1 MSNLDFLGV
10 TINTENGSSNAKI
23 RKALDKSFQLLN
35 IIEFV
40 KITKF
45 KLNMVMFD
53 YFWQVVVGNTT
64 SHLTSSILE
73 YKKLNFI
80 VVKNTTIKYI
90 TMTTTKVGFI
100 YAIENNFDASTY
112 IGLTTKSV
120 KERYAQHLQA
130 AKSKHASCIL
140 HKFMA
145 KYGPE
150 NFTVREL
157 RRVEYN
163 SIIELQ
169 LVEEECI
176 RDFGDLNTVYNSRSY
191 EMAGI
196 TLDKV
201 VRERKPPKDKV
212 ILPPLP
218 SKEEIIEIAC
228 EAEEIP
234 NKKIPIDHF
243 ISLFI
248 EEDRNYGK
256 IIEDMTSEN
265 GYIHICRLVLQWFGY
280 TGEIKEQKKAFLKML
295 KRNNILFNE
304 LTQYDKQTE
313 IYPTIQEE
321 LRLIPSNVKHTKFII
336 MEPDDLKMAIMQ
348 LKTKNGHII
357 RQYYIDLEKLLKMYT
372 EYTLYFNHRESQ
384 RKITNLEQMMADMK
398 LERKKDRQ
406 YLRSLGITLE
416 EVKDQNEELLDKNNE
431 LLDDNKKVKRKLGI
445 AVEDR
450 APLPQDESK
459 RERFVL
465 IKRNDPEY
473 YLYYTIRAQEGY
485 TQRKLKTEKLHF
497 PNLEVLLDFKCNP
510 NSKSLYTRI
519 KENLKT
525 EGVTFKGNN
534 IDLENSLITEED
546 LIEKMKVTSDARR
559 KINF

>member
-1 MSNLDFLGV
+1 
-10 TINTENGSSNAKI
+10 
-23 RKALDKSFQLLN
+23 
-35 IIEFV
+35 
-40 KITKF
+40 
-45 KLNMVMFD
+45 
-53 YFWQVVVGNTT
+53 
-64 SHLTSSILE
+64 
-73 YKKLNFI
+73 
-80 VVKNTTIKYI
+80 
-90 TMTTTKVGFI
+90 MTTKIGYV
-100 YAIENNFDASTY
+100 YAIENNFDASIY
-112 IGLTTKSV
+112 IGLTTKSI

-145 KYGPE
+145 LHGPE
-150 NFTVREL
+150 NFSVREL

-163 SIIELQ
+163 SLIELQ

-176 RDFGDLNTVYNSRSY
+176 KDFGNLNTVYNSRSY

-201 VRERKPPKDKV
+201 VRERKPSKDKV

-218 SKEEIIEIAC
+218 PKEEIMEIAC

-234 NKKIPIDHF
+234 NKKISIDHF

-248 EEDRNYGK
+248 EEDRNYGQ
-256 IIEDMTSEN
+256 ILDDLTTESES
-265 GYIHICRLVLQWFGY
+265 IHITKAVLEWFGY
-280 TGEIKEQKKAFLKML
+280 EGEYRKQKEAFLKIL
-295 KRNNILFNE
+295 RRNEISYSE
-304 LTQYDKQTE
+304 LTKKDKK
-313 IYPTIQEE
+313 IKLYPTIKEE
-321 LRLIPSNVKHTKFII
+321 LLTINEGAQTCAKFLIMK
-336 MEPDDLKMAIMQ
+336 PDDVKMAIMQ
-348 LKTKNGHII
+348 LKTKNGNTI

-384 RKITNLEQMMADMK
+384 RQITDLEQMMVDLKVSNKK
-398 LERKKDRQ
+398 LEDSNQRQ
-406 YLRSLGITLE
+406 EQYMRSLGISLE
-416 EVKDQNEELLDKNNE
+416 EVKDQNYGLKKEV
-431 LLDDNKKVKRKLGI
+431 KKVQRKLGI

-450 APLPQDESK
+450 APLPEDESK

-465 IKRNDPEY
+465 IKRNDSEY
-473 YLYYTIRAQEGY
+473 YPYYTIRAQEGY

-534 IDLENSLITEED
+534 IDLEDSDITEKKLVE
-546 LIEKMKVTSDARR
+546 EMKVINDAKR
-559 KINF
+559 KI

>member
-1 MSNLDFLGV
+1 
-10 TINTENGSSNAKI
+10 
-23 RKALDKSFQLLN
+23 
-35 IIEFV
+35 
-40 KITKF
+40 
-45 KLNMVMFD
+45 
-53 YFWQVVVGNTT
+53 
-64 SHLTSSILE
+64 
-73 YKKLNFI
+73 
-80 VVKNTTIKYI
+80 
-90 TMTTTKVGFI
+90 MTTKKIGYV
-100 YAIENNFDASTY
+100 YAIENNFDSSIY
-112 IGLTTKSV
+112 IGLTTKSI

-140 HKFMA
+140 HKFMT

-201 VRERKPPKDKV
+201 VQERKPPKDKV

-265 GYIHICRLVLQWFGY
+265 GYIHISRVVLEWFGY
-280 TGEIKEQKKAFLKML
+280 EGEIKEQRKNFVRML
-295 KRNNILFNE
+295 KRNKISFNE
-304 LTQYDKQTE
+304 LISSDEEVKQ
-313 IYPTIQEE
+313 YPTIQQE
-321 LRLIPSNVKHTKFII
+321 LVTYNEGAKACAKFLII
-336 MEPDDLKMAIMQ
+336 EPDDLKMAIMQ
-348 LKTKNGHII
+348 LKTKNGDTI
-357 RQYYIDLEKLLKMYT
+357 RQYYIDLEKLLKVYT

-384 RKITNLEQMMADMK
+384 RKITDLEQMMANMDLKMQK
-398 LERKKDRQ
+398 QEEERKQDRNLIKQQTQ
-406 YLRSLGITLE
+406 YLKSLGITLE
-416 EVKDQNEELLDKNNE
+416 EVKDQNDELLDNNTTLKKE
-431 LLDDNKKVKRKLGI
+431 VKKVQRKLGI

-450 APLPQDESK
+450 APQPEDESK

-465 IKRNDPEY
+465 IKRNDNEY
-473 YLYYTIRAQEGY
+473 YPYYTIRAQDCY
-485 TQRKLKTEKLHF
+485 TTRKLKTEKLHF

-510 NSKSLYTRI
+510 NSKSLFTRI
-519 KENLKT
+519 KENLKAT
-525 EGVTFKGNN
+525 GVVFKGNN
-534 IDLENSLITEED
+534 IDLEDSKVTEEK
-546 LIEKMKVTSDARR
+546 LVEEMKV
-559 KINF
+559 INDQKYNV